1 MRLFDIIK
9 ADKTKEDNKM
19 ARTNTR
25 GWYFFEDG
33 LQVWVNG
40 FSKTEKRN
48 YIMKHGTIVKFIP
61 TN

>member
-1 MRLFDIIK
+1 MDDTIK
-9 ADKTKEDNKM
+9 TDKTKEDKQM

-33 LQVWVNG
+33 FQVWVNG